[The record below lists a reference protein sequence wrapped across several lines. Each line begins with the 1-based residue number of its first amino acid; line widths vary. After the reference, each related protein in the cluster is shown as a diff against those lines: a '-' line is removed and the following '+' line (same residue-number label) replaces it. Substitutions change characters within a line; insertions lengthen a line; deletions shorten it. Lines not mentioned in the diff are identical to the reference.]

1 MSKIVKFHLSNQE
14 FVIFVNDL
22 EKHINSLLYKIINND
37 VESSLFYKEND
48 IIYINRNPEYFKYIV
63 TYLRNELYMEDI
75 NELSTKDAE
84 QLYNESVFY
93 NFPVLTN
100 ILENKK
106 MVNGTLDNLIDVS
119 NMPNNRQYYENVISI
134 I

>member
-63 TYLRNELYMEDI
+63 TYLRNELYIEDI
-75 NELSTKDAE
+75 NELSNKDAE

-106 MVNGTLDNLIDVS
+106 MVNSTLDNLIDVS